1 MWQSP
6 FKELPANNQVVWIR
20 VLNIYGEIAVARY
33 DAVNQIF
40 TIDPSGLIIPA
51 YMVSRWKPYP

>member
-6 FKELPANNQVVWIR
+6 LKQLPVNNQVVWIR
-20 VLNIYGEIAVARY
+20 VLGIYGEIAIAQF
-33 DAVNQIF
+33 NLSTQEF
-40 TIDPSGLIIPA
+40 TVSLSGLVIPA